1 MNLSFIVLICRIIVH
16 FVILRNFQL
25 KNPTSLPLRELL
37 GSYTSYST
45 RVYLVFVKLI
55 FPFNP
60 EVK

>member
-1 MNLSFIVLICRIIVH
+1 MNLSFIVIICRIFVC
-16 FVILRNFQL
+16 FVIFRIFQL
-25 KNPTSLPLRELL
+25 KNPMFLPFGDTL